1 MIKPTHDMRSQ
12 ILNHFMPINKLDG
25 VLPNQ
30 SSLRAESVQ
39 CSVEV
44 SGTNSSVSS
53 SPGTTMPCTIVASES
68 SNTIWNKQDILDQH
82 IPPKKRRRKQSIEEE
97 NLPMSKQHSDNINV
111 TDVIKTSSFLSPSS
125 LQLNSTV
132 AHNQQMWTNTW
143 STGTRMAPWPQQV
156 SYPFAP
162 SLVTT
167 PPPTPSPPIQ
177 CYNPRLYTG
186 QGAPQ
191 YQSQLHNP
199 QNYILDN
206 PYRNVNSG
214 FSLNVPYQYQRPPFT
229 PANRWYGPG
238 ANYSLYGMIDG
249 DCSGGTFGLERPTA
263 PDTPV
268 SPAFQDGNTAYQ
280 CMSVGKFA
288 HGNKNSATHLAMD
301 SVGTP
306 YTTSTYSQQTDV
318 QDNKVLEPPRQH
330 LEAITAFQDDSE
342 TTENKT
348 TTLDSTTVQP
358 DVVSVPKESNTHIDS
373 PRTFYNLDLQPPK
386 ATSSPIERDGSPESS
401 DGGTRSIS
409 PVLPVSDVV
418 GIGGNATENSWL
430 HNLLGEPTSDIEEEA
445 NDHDW
450 GNSSS

>member
-1 MIKPTHDMRSQ
+1 
-12 ILNHFMPINKLDG
+12 MPINKLERA
-25 VLPNQ
+25 LPNQ
-30 SSLRAESVQ
+30 SSLTVDSIQ
-39 CSVEV
+39 YSLEV
-44 SGTNSSVSS
+44 SSTSSSVSS
-53 SPGTTMPCTIVASES
+53 SPGTTMPCTIAASEGN
-68 SNTIWNKQDILDQH
+68 NTIWDKQDILDQH
-82 IPPKKRRRKQSIEEE
+82 IPPKKRRKKQSIEEE
-97 NLPMSKQHSDNINV
+97 NLAMSKQHSDNINV

-177 CYNPRLYTG
+177 CYNPRLYAG
-186 QGAPQ
+186 QGLPQ
-191 YQSQLHNP
+191 YQSPLHNP

-206 PYRNVNSG
+206 PYRNLNSG

-229 PANRWYGPG
+229 AANRWYGPG
-238 ANYSLYGMIDG
+238 ANYGLCGMIGG
-249 DCSGGTFGLERPTA
+249 DCPSGTFGLERPTA

-268 SPAFQDGNTAYQ
+268 SPPFQDGSTTYQ
-280 CMSVGKFA
+280 CQSVGKIA

-306 YTTSTYSQQTDV
+306 YTTYSQQRDV
-318 QDNKVLEPPRQH
+318 QDNRVLEPLTQH
-330 LEAITAFQDDSE
+330 LEAITSFQDDSR
-342 TTENKT
+342 TIENKT
-348 TTLDSTTVQP
+348 TPLDSTTFQP

-430 HNLLGEPTSDIEEEA
+430 HSLLGEPTSDIEEEV

-450 GNSSS
+450 ENSSS